1 MQLCA
6 VRIQLRA
13 DCLYPVVPRNMMKR
27 SLFSVLAAAVCAV
40 PLAAPAAPAAADPS
54 SADPALTLDTET
66 LQTPSMSVVPE
77 PSGEAMP
84 KLDVPSEDCSDCVAV
99 TFDDGPSDETVRL
112 LNILRDMDAKAS
124 FFVIGTGAELRPGI
138 LRRMLNDKHTIAN
151 HSRNHPPLSTLAD
164 AGIMNELD
172 VTNADIKDAVF
183 WGPRWLRPPYGDMD
197 ARVASIAGS
206 RGLSLAMWDV
216 DTNDWQHH
224 NAATSCD
231 IAVGQSQPGSIILL
245 HDIHTESV
253 DAVPCII
260 DGLRAKGLRP
270 VSLDEMIPEPEAGRT
285 YTNKFTPAS

>member
-1 MQLCA
+1 
-6 VRIQLRA
+6 
-13 DCLYPVVPRNMMKR
+13 MKR
-27 SLFSVLAAAVCAV
+27 SLLAVLVAAVWVAPLTAPAV
-40 PLAAPAAPAAADPS
+40 PAVADAS
-54 SADPALTLDTET
+54 SAEPSLTFNAET
-66 LQTPSMSVVPE
+66 LQIPSMSVVPE
-77 PSGEAMP
+77 PSDAAMP
-84 KLDVPSEDCSDCVAV
+84 KLEIPSADCSDCVAV

-124 FFVIGTGAELRPGI
+124 FFVIGTSAELRPGV

-172 VTNADIKDAVF
+172 VTTRDIKSAVY

-197 ARVASIAGS
+197 ARVASIAGN
-206 RGLSLAMWDV
+206 RGLALAMWDV

-224 NAATSCD
+224 NAATSCN
-231 IAVGQSQPGSIILL
+231 IAVGEAQPGSIILL
-245 HDIHTESV
+245 HDIHPESV

-270 VSLDEMIPEPEAGRT
+270 VSLDEMIPKPAAGMT